1 MLYFNLGMP
10 KSTFVSLMCNELIR
24 VSSLISFE
32 SQLRLH
38 HGGFTTYMAE
48 FARAKTERISG
59 EETDLLMHEVKA
71 YTIIIFYNLFL
82 LFLISGMFV
91 CCCMSLYV

>member
-1 MLYFNLGMP
+1 
-10 KSTFVSLMCNELIR
+10 MCNELIR
-24 VSSLISFE
+24 VSTLISFE
-32 SQLRLH
+32 NQLRLH
-38 HGGFTTYMAE
+38 HGGFTIYMAE

-59 EETDLLMHEVKA
+59 EETDLLVHEVKA
-71 YTIIIFYNLFL
+71 YTIIIFYNLFI